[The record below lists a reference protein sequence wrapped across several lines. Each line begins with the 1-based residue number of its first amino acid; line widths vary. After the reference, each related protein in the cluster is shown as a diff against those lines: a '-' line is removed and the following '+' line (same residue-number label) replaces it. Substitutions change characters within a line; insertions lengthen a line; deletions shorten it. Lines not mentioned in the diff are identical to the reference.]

1 MTVRRIIS
9 TDQESS
15 LLDDLLGTNV
25 FVRTV
30 TFHYTGKLV
39 AADDSFLLLD
49 DAAWVADSGQ
59 FSTALTTGELSEVE
73 PFPKS
78 CYVSRGAIV
87 DVSPWQHDLPRVKK

>member
-15 LLDDLLGTNV
+15 LLDD
-25 FVRTV
+25 
-30 TFHYTGKLV
+30 
-39 AADDSFLLLD
+39 
-49 DAAWVADSGQ
+49 AAWVADSGR
-59 FSTALTTGELSEVE
+59 FSTALTTGELNEVE
-73 PFPKS
+73 PFPGS